1 MTLQVPGKGCDVLS
15 NVDNAI
21 VGHSDNNLVFDNR
34 HKHTLLFYKLTVNV
48 KISVAKAIFQG
59 YYQLT
64 KKNHQMIVMT

>member
-34 HKHTLLFYKLTVNV
+34 HKHTLLF
-48 KISVAKAIFQG
+48 
-59 YYQLT
+59 
-64 KKNHQMIVMT
+64 